1 MGCLGFPSDLM
12 LDEPGDL
19 VPQKGGTLGD
29 MPASSTPTLSPGTV
43 TMWILP
49 KLFCQPGSRPS
60 VGGRRKAVDR
70 VQAKA
75 WPDEA
80 ELAFLTEGPKFKETS
95 ADTWEAAGTTGD
107 PG

>member
-1 MGCLGFPSDLM
+1 M
-12 LDEPGDL
+12 
-19 VPQKGGTLGD
+19 
-29 MPASSTPTLSPGTV
+29 
-43 TMWILP
+43 
-49 KLFCQPGSRPS
+49 
-60 VGGRRKAVDR
+60 GGRRKAADR

-95 ADTWEAAGTTGD
+95 AVTWEAAGTTGD